1 MGDGGGLVKE
11 REVVIMSDFG
21 PSLYVE
27 LMEFAIDCFDVKCE
41 RGMSRM
47 MIKLL

>member
-1 MGDGGGLVKE
+1 MGDDDGLVKE
-11 REVVIMSDFG
+11 IEVVIMSDLG

-41 RGMSRM
+41 RGTSR